1 MDLFSHWVNDEQVI
15 SRGHP
20 VRYALCAMHYKVWT
34 MEYVHTSFYPGKL
47 ACGGL
52 KILYE
57 VKSAE
62 LKSFWPRL

>member
-1 MDLFSHWVNDEQVI
+1 
-15 SRGHP
+15 
-20 VRYALCAMHYKVWT
+20 
-34 MEYVHTSFYPGKL
+34 MEYGLMENVHTSYYPGKL

-57 VKSAE
+57 VESAE